1 MLNDIYKEVSE
12 ELNIP
17 EEVVKEAY
25 RSFWGFIRHTIEE
38 LPLKEDLNMEQFSD
52 LRTNFN
58 IPSLGKL
65 HCTYERMLGVK
76 ENFKYKNK
84 LKNNGRV

>member
-1 MLNDIYKEVSE
+1 MLNNIYKEVSK

-17 EEVVKEAY
+17 EEVVTTAY
-25 RSFWGFIRHTIEE
+25 RSFWGFIRHTIEK
-38 LPLKEDLNMEQFSD
+38 LPLKEDLTREQFD
-52 LRTNFN
+52 ELRTNFN

-76 ENFKYKNK
+76 ENFNYIKKAK
-84 LKNNGRV
+84 ENGRV